1 MLSIMRKQA
10 GSWIIKII
18 LFAIVV
24 VFIFWGVG
32 SFQAR
37 EANKVAEVNGEIVT
51 YEAYRDSYNR
61 LREQYRRAY
70 GNALDEAALKSL
82 RLNEQALDQIVN
94 RVLMLQEAQRL
105 DLQMSE
111 KALDEAIFQIPAFQN
126 NGVFDKE
133 RAKLVLG
140 QNNIS
145 TADFRRS
152 YHDDMILDKLR
163 ALVLGGINTT
173 EAEAHEWYDWYGAQ
187 VDLEY
192 LLFPTNRYQDISLSE
207 EEIAEYFKAN
217 EKRYLTEPKA
227 KVNYLFFDPDA
238 YKAQVNISKEQISEY
253 YASHLAEFKT
263 EKTVEARHILLKLDE
278 KSDQKLV
285 DDRKQ
290 EAEKIYKLAKGG
302 KDFAELAK
310 QYSEDSSKDQGGYLG
325 TFNKESM
332 VAPFAEKA
340 FSMKA
345 GEISEP
351 IRSEFGWHIIKVEKV
366 NEAQTT
372 SLEAASDKI
381 KQKLVEEKARE
392 LALKKAEAIYDT
404 LFDGEDISKAAQAH
418 QMALQSTDY
427 FSAKGFKDTKIGDP
441 QKFADVAFRLGKMAI
456 SEVLDLQNGY
466 YLLQVVDRQEA
477 AVPPLEAVKESV
489 RADLTQQRRGERAKA
504 DAETCLSEIK
514 KGKSFADA
522 GAQFNLQPMLTGFF
536 KRGGAIP
543 KIGYDPQISA
553 AAFELKTEKAL
564 AEKTFEG
571 TEGWYLIQLKERKP
585 PVAEDFAKEKETIVS
600 RLTEQKKQ
608 SAFGQWL
615 ADLKSRGKVDINYKL
630 IQ

>member
-1 MLSIMRKQA
+1 MLSILRKQA

-51 YEAYRDSYNR
+51 YETYRDGYNR

-70 GNALDEAALKSL
+70 GDALDEAALKSL

-111 KALDEAIFQIPAFQN
+111 QALDDAIFQIPAFQN

-133 RAKLVLG
+133 RAKAVLG
-140 QNNIS
+140 QSNLS

-152 YHDDMILDKLR
+152 FREDLILDKLR
-163 ALVLGGINTT
+163 ALVLDGINTT
-173 EAEAHEWYDWYGAQ
+173 EPEAREWYDWYGAQ

-192 LLFPTNRYQDISLSE
+192 LHFPTKRYKDISLTE

-217 EKRYLTEPKA
+217 EKQYLTEPKV
-227 KVNYLFFDPDA
+227 KVNYLFFDPNA
-238 YKAQVNISKEQISEY
+238 FKPQVDISKEQIGEY
-253 YASHLAEFKT
+253 YATHSAEFKT

-278 KSDQKLV
+278 KSDQKRV
-285 DDRKQ
+285 DERKQ
-290 EAEKIYKLAKGG
+290 EAEKIYKLAKEG
-302 KDFAELAK
+302 KNFADLAK
-310 QYSEDSSKDQGGYLG
+310 QYSEDSSKEQGGHLG
-325 TFNKESM
+325 AFTKESM

-345 GEISEP
+345 GEIGEP
-351 IRSEFGWHIIKVEKV
+351 VRSEFGWHIIKVEKI

-372 SLEAASDKI
+372 SLEAAADGI
-381 KQKLVEEKARE
+381 KQKILEEKARE
-392 LALKKAEAIYDT
+392 LAMKKAEAIYDT
-404 LFDGEDISKAAQAH
+404 LFDGEDLSKAAQTH
-418 QMALQSTDY
+418 KMTMQSTDF
-427 FSAKGFKDTKIGDP
+427 FSAKGLKDPKLGNP
-441 QKFADVAFRLGKMAI
+441 QKFADVAFALDKMAI
-456 SEVLDLQNGY
+456 SEVLDLANGY
-466 YLLQVVDRQEA
+466 YLLQVVDRQDA
-477 AVPPLEAVKESV
+477 AVPALDAVKERV
-489 RADLTQQRRGERAKA
+489 REDLAQKRRGERAKA
-504 DAETCLSEIK
+504 DAEACLAAIQ
-514 KGKSFADA
+514 KGESFTDA
-522 GAQFNLQPMLTGFF
+522 GARLNLQPEQTGFF

-564 AEKTFEG
+564 ADKIFEG
-571 TEGWYLIQLKERKP
+571 KDGWYLIQLKERKP
-585 PVAEDFAKEKETIVS
+585 PAAEDFAKEKETIVS

-608 SAFGQWL
+608 STFGQWL
-615 ADLKSRGKVDINYKL
+615 ADLKGRGKVDINYKL